1 MIRANCIDREALN
14 VRSSGDSRKRVDA
27 YFVSYRCP
35 PDGINPGIARHE
47 WMCRFEVPRGTK
59 FQMTNFPNKASAIAA
74 RGYTI

>member
-1 MIRANCIDREALN
+1 MIQANYIDRETLN

-35 PDGINPGIARHE
+35 PDDINPGPASHE
-47 WMCRFEVPRGTK
+47 WICRFEVPRGAK
-59 FQMTNFPNKASAIAA
+59 FQMTNFPNKASVIAA

>member
-1 MIRANCIDREALN
+1 MIQANYIDRGALN

-35 PDGINPGIARHE
+35 PDDINPGPAPHE
-47 WMCRFEVPRGTK
+47 WICRFEVSRGAK

>member
-1 MIRANCIDREALN
+1 MIQANYIDRETLN

-35 PDGINPGIARHE
+35 PDDINPGPASHE
-47 WMCRFEVPRGTK
+47 WICRFEVPRGAK
-59 FQMTNFPNKASAIAA
+59 FRMTNFPTKAAAIAA

>member
-27 YFVSYRCP
+27 YFVSYSCP
-35 PDGINPGIARHE
+35 PDAVNPGVAPHE
-47 WMCRFEVPRGTK
+47 WVCRFEVPHGTE
-59 FQMTNFPNKASAIAA
+59 FRMTDFPSKASAIAA